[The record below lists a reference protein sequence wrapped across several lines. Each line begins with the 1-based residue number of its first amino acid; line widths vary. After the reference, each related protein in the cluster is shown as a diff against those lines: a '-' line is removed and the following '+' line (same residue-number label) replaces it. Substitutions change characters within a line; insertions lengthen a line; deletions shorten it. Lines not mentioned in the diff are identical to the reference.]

1 MYFKIA
7 LKNVKKSFKD
17 YSIYFLTLTLAVCI
31 FYSFNSMEAQQALI
45 EMKNSGKEFMKTL
58 TTIISGVSVF
68 VAIIL
73 GGLILYANNFLIKKR
88 NKELG
93 IYMIL
98 GMGKS
103 RISKIVILETIIVGF
118 VSLFSGLILGF
129 AASQGLSVLVS
140 KLFEVKMDKYSF
152 VLSTAAVGK
161 TIFYFGIMFLLVM
174 IFNTYIIS
182 KYKIIDLLTVG
193 RKTEEIKFKN
203 PFIYLITFILCVCSL
218 GGAYKLI
225 VDIGLKVEDPRF
237 IISIILGIVGTV
249 LFFFSLT
256 GFVLYVVKRSKG
268 IYFKGLNIF
277 TVKQINS
284 KVNTNFIS
292 MSVICL
298 MLFVTIGM
306 LSTGFSF
313 KSALESGL
321 KESTPF
327 DASAYIYVYEDDDMV
342 KSIGE
347 SLDRL
352 GVEFNSED
360 KVAYYNQYA
369 SKDFFKDVFKLDNS
383 SDNIVTK
390 VMYIKLSDYNKL
402 REISNEKPISLK
414 EDEVIITSN
423 FSNAVTYMEDYMKNN
438 NTINLCGKNYNI
450 KDNKIV
456 EHNLKTE
463 MIKNNLC
470 TIVVNDEVCNDLEVV
485 SSVVNV
491 NFANK
496 EDERKFLDDIRKVMK
511 IRTEGTSASIEET
524 EAIKDLSLVFVNTRE
539 SIYEE
544 NRGATTTVLFVGIYL
559 GIVFLVSS
567 MAILALQQLSE
578 ASDSVDRYVSLKR
591 LGVSRNSINKTIFTQ
606 TLIYF
611 SLPVILALVHS
622 IVGIQVA
629 NDFISLYDK
638 PDIGGSALITAGILL
653 GVYIVYFYTTYI
665 GYKNIVKSRIK

>member
-103 RISKIVILETIIVGF
+103 RISKIVILETIMVGF

-161 TIFYFGIMFLLVM
+161 TILYFGIMFLLVM

-225 VDIGLKVEDPRF
+225 LDIGLKVEDPRF

-369 SKDFFKDVFKLDNS
+369 SKDLFKDVFKLDNS

-438 NTINLCGKNYNI
+438 NI

-544 NRGATTTVLFVGIYL
+544 NRGASTTVLFVGIYL

-567 MAILALQQLSE
+567 IAILALQQLSE

>member
-103 RISKIVILETIIVGF
+103 RISKIVILETIMVGF

-161 TIFYFGIMFLLVM
+161 TILYFGIMFLLVM

-225 VDIGLKVEDPRF
+225 LDIGLKVEDPRF

-256 GFVLYVVKRSKG
+256 GFVLYIVKRSKG

-470 TIVVNDEVCNDLEVV
+470 TIVVNDEVCNDLKLLVV
-485 SSVVNV
+485 
-491 NFANK
+491 
-496 EDERKFLDDIRKVMK
+496 L
-511 IRTEGTSASIEET
+511 
-524 EAIKDLSLVFVNTRE
+524 
-539 SIYEE
+539 
-544 NRGATTTVLFVGIYL
+544 
-559 GIVFLVSS
+559 
-567 MAILALQQLSE
+567 
-578 ASDSVDRYVSLKR
+578 
-591 LGVSRNSINKTIFTQ
+591 
-606 TLIYF
+606 
-611 SLPVILALVHS
+611 
-622 IVGIQVA
+622 
-629 NDFISLYDK
+629 
-638 PDIGGSALITAGILL
+638 
-653 GVYIVYFYTTYI
+653 
-665 GYKNIVKSRIK
+665 